1 MDDKDKTVENA
12 LDDIFGSDFI
22 EIDDT
27 NKHDTLKEKPLFS
40 EDSFN
45 VNIKE
50 DNINKTPET
59 NVESV
64 REPSQ
69 RDDFNVNVNNNNN
82 SNLNDSIENNYNE
95 ELVKPIF
102 HADNFN
108 IMGSASN
115 NGDSL
120 VDSSSELNYN
130 ENGVNV
136 PVSDSITDKSY
147 ESLDSNESSSKISNN
162 ETINHNNYDFNNQIN
177 TNLNAGYPENNL
189 TIENNEA
196 SSSKDALTSE
206 NTIKDDKSFNKKIII
221 YIALGAV
228 LGLIA
233 VFILVNFVFGVEKK
247 ELCTSVAEDTG
258 YKYTDEYKITYK
270 KNKINYVE
278 STYTYTAL
286 NDEYKEQIKY
296 VSDDKLRAVINSNGM
311 PGFTYTYETSD
322 NYVKVN
328 GYLDFTLFNYDEIEK
343 INQEAMP
350 LSYFKISR
358 DMTYKTLKND
368 LEKNGYKCTI
378 TD

>member
-1 MDDKDKTVENA
+1 MDNKDKTVENA

-27 NKHDTLKEKPLFS
+27 NKHDTSKEKPLFR
-40 EDSFN
+40 EDNFN

-59 NVESV
+59 NAESV
-64 REPSQ
+64 GDPSQ
-69 RDDFNVNVNNNNN
+69 RDDFNVNVNNN
-82 SNLNDSIENNYNE
+82 SNLNDSIENNYNK

-108 IMGSASN
+108 IMGSTSN
-115 NGDSL
+115 NGGSKD
-120 VDSSSELNYN
+120 DSSSELNYN
-130 ENGVNV
+130 ENGVNM
-136 PVSDSITDKSY
+136 PVLDSITDKSY
-147 ESLDSNESSSKISNN
+147 ESLDSNEASSNISNN

-177 TNLNAGYPENNL
+177 PNLNAGYPENNL

-196 SSSKDALTSE
+196 SSSKDVLTSK

-221 YIALGAV
+221 YIALGAI
-228 LGLIA
+228 LGLIV

-286 NDEYKEQIKY
+286 NSEYKEQIKY

-322 NYVKVN
+322 DYVKVN

>member
-12 LDDIFGSDFI
+12 LDDIFGTDFI

-40 EDSFN
+40 EDNFN
-45 VNIKE
+45 VSTPAG
-50 DNINKTPET
+50 NINQTPET
-59 NVESV
+59 NAESV
-64 REPSQ
+64 GDPSQ
-69 RDDFNVNVNNNNN
+69 RDDFNVNVNNN

-102 HADNFN
+102 RADNFN

-147 ESLDSNESSSKISNN
+147 ESLDSNESSSNISNN
-162 ETINHNNYDFNNQIN
+162 EAINHNYDFNNQIN
-177 TNLNAGYPENNL
+177 TSLNASYPENNL

-196 SSSKDALTSE
+196 SSNKDVLISE

-228 LGLIA
+228 LGLIV

-286 NDEYKEQIKY
+286 NSEYKEQIKY

-322 NYVKVN
+322 DYVKVN

>member
-1 MDDKDKTVENA
+1 MDNKDKTVENA
-12 LDDIFGSDFI
+12 LDDIFGTDFI

-27 NKHDTLKEKPLFS
+27 NKNDTSKEKPLFS

-45 VNIKE
+45 VSAPAG
-50 DNINKTPET
+50 NINQTWET
-59 NVESV
+59 NAESV
-64 REPSQ
+64 EDPFQ
-69 RDDFNVNVNNNNN
+69 RNDFKVSTDN
-82 SNLNDSIENNYNE
+82 SNLNEARENNYNE
-95 ELVKPIF
+95 ELVKPLF

-108 IMGSASN
+108 IMGSTSN
-115 NGDSL
+115 NGGSKN
-120 VDSSSELNYN
+120 DSSSELNYN
-130 ENGVNV
+130 ENGVNI
-136 PVSDSITDKSY
+136 STLDSATDKPY
-147 ESLDSNESSSKISNN
+147 ESLDSNEESLNISGN
-162 ETINHNNYDFNNQIN
+162 EAINHNNYDFNNQIN
-177 TNLNAGYPENNL
+177 TNLNTSYPENNL
-189 TIENNEA
+189 TIESNEA
-196 SSSKDALTSE
+196 SSSKDVLSST

-221 YIALGAV
+221 YIALGMV
-228 LGLIA
+228 LGLIV
-233 VFILVNFVFGVEKK
+233 VFILVNFVFGIEKK
-247 ELCTSVAEDTG
+247 ELCTSMAEDTG

-286 NDEYKEQIKY
+286 NSEYQEQIKY

-358 DMTYKTLKND
+358 DMTYKTLKVN
-368 LEKNGYKCTI
+368 LEKQGYKCT
-378 TD
+378 TTK

>member
-1 MDDKDKTVENA
+1 MDNKDKTVENA
-12 LDDIFGSDFI
+12 LDDIFGTDFI

-27 NKHDTLKEKPLFS
+27 NKNDTSKEKPLFS

-45 VNIKE
+45 VSTPAG
-50 DNINKTPET
+50 NINQTWET
-59 NVESV
+59 NAESV
-64 REPSQ
+64 EDPFQ
-69 RDDFNVNVNNNNN
+69 RNDFKVSTDN
-82 SNLNDSIENNYNE
+82 SNLNEARENNYNE
-95 ELVKPIF
+95 ELVKPLF

-108 IMGSASN
+108 IMGSTSN
-115 NGDSL
+115 NGGSKN
-120 VDSSSELNYN
+120 DSSSELNYN
-130 ENGVNV
+130 ENGVNI
-136 PVSDSITDKSY
+136 STLDSATDKPY
-147 ESLDSNESSSKISNN
+147 ESLDSNEESLNISGN
-162 ETINHNNYDFNNQIN
+162 EAINHNNYDFNNQIN
-177 TNLNAGYPENNL
+177 TNLNTSYPENNL
-189 TIENNEA
+189 TIESNEA
-196 SSSKDALTSE
+196 SSSKDVLSST

-221 YIALGAV
+221 YIALGTI
-228 LGLIA
+228 LGLIV
-233 VFILVNFVFGVEKK
+233 VFILVNFVFGIEKK
-247 ELCTSVAEDTG
+247 ELCTSMAEDTG

-286 NDEYKEQIKY
+286 NSEYQEQIKY

-358 DMTYKTLKND
+358 DMTYKTLKVN
-368 LEKNGYKCTI
+368 LEKQGYKCT
-378 TD
+378 TTK

>member
-22 EIDDT
+22 EIDDA
-27 NKHDTLKEKPLFS
+27 NKHDTSKEKPLFS

-45 VNIKE
+45 VSTPAG
-50 DNINKTPET
+50 NINQTPET
-59 NVESV
+59 NAESV
-64 REPSQ
+64 GDSSQ
-69 RDDFNVNVNNNNN
+69 RDDFNVNVNNN

-95 ELVKPIF
+95 KLVKPLF

-115 NGDSL
+115 NGGSKN
-120 VDSSSELNYN
+120 DSSSELNYN
-130 ENGVNV
+130 ENGVNMSV
-136 PVSDSITDKSY
+136 LDSITDKSY
-147 ESLDSNESSSKISNN
+147 ESLDSNEASSNISNN

-177 TNLNAGYPENNL
+177 PNLNTGYPENNL
-189 TIENNEA
+189 TIENNEI
-196 SSSKDALTSE
+196 SSSKNALISK
-206 NTIKDDKSFNKKIII
+206 NTIKEDKAFNKKIII
-221 YIALGAV
+221 YIALGTI
-228 LGLIA
+228 LGLIV
-233 VFILVNFVFGVEKK
+233 VFILVNFVFGIEKK

-322 NYVKVN
+322 DYVKVN

>member
-12 LDDIFGSDFI
+12 LDDIFGTDFI

-40 EDSFN
+40 EDNFN
-45 VNIKE
+45 VSTPAG
-50 DNINKTPET
+50 NINQTPET
-59 NVESV
+59 NAESV
-64 REPSQ
+64 GDPSQ
-69 RDDFNVNVNNNNN
+69 RDDFNVNVNNN

-95 ELVKPIF
+95 ELVKPLF

-108 IMGSASN
+108 IMGSTSN

-147 ESLDSNESSSKISNN
+147 ESLDSNESSSNISNN
-162 ETINHNNYDFNNQIN
+162 EAINHNYDFNNQIN
-177 TNLNAGYPENNL
+177 TSLNASYPENNL

-196 SSSKDALTSE
+196 SSNKDVLISE

-221 YIALGAV
+221 YIALGAI
-228 LGLIA
+228 LGLIV
-233 VFILVNFVFGVEKK
+233 VFVLVNFVFGIEKK

-286 NDEYKEQIKY
+286 NSEYKGQIKY

-322 NYVKVN
+322 DYVKVN

-358 DMTYKTLKND
+358 DMTYKTLKAN
-368 LEKNGYKCTI
+368 LEKEGYKCT
-378 TD
+378 TTK

>member
-69 RDDFNVNVNNNNN
+69 RDDFNVNVNNN

-95 ELVKPIF
+95 ELVKPLF

-108 IMGSASN
+108 IMGSTSN
-115 NGDSL
+115 NGGSKN
-120 VDSSSELNYN
+120 DSSSELNYN
-130 ENGVNV
+130 ENGVNM
-136 PVSDSITDKSY
+136 PVLDSITDKSY
-147 ESLDSNESSSKISNN
+147 ESLDSNEESSKISNN

-177 TNLNAGYPENNL
+177 TNLNASYPENNL

-196 SSSKDALTSE
+196 SSSKDALISK

-221 YIALGAV
+221 YIALGAI
-228 LGLIA
+228 LGLIV
-233 VFILVNFVFGVEKK
+233 VFVLVNFVFGVEKK

-286 NDEYKEQIKY
+286 NSEYQEQIKY
-296 VSDDKLRAVINSNGM
+296 VSDDKLRAIINSNGM

-358 DMTYKTLKND
+358 DMTYKTLKAN
-368 LEKNGYKCTI
+368 LEKEGYKCT
-378 TD
+378 TTK

>member
-1 MDDKDKTVENA
+1 MDNKDKTVENA
-12 LDDIFGSDFI
+12 LDDIFGTDFI

-27 NKHDTLKEKPLFS
+27 NKNDTSKEKPLFS

-45 VNIKE
+45 VSTPSG
-50 DNINKTPET
+50 NINQIPET
-59 NVESV
+59 NAESV
-64 REPSQ
+64 EDPFQ
-69 RDDFNVNVNNNNN
+69 RNDLKVSTDN
-82 SNLNDSIENNYNE
+82 SNLNETRKNNYNE
-95 ELVKPIF
+95 ELVKPLF

-108 IMGSASN
+108 IMGSTSD
-115 NGDSL
+115 NGGIKN
-120 VDSSSELNYN
+120 DSSSELNYN
-130 ENGVNV
+130 ENGVNI
-136 PVSDSITDKSY
+136 PSLDSATDKPY
-147 ESLDSNESSSKISNN
+147 EYLDSNEERLNISGN
-162 ETINHNNYDFNNQIN
+162 EAINHNNYDFNNQIN
-177 TNLNAGYPENNL
+177 TNLNASYPENNL

-196 SSSKDALTSE
+196 SSSKDVLTST

-221 YIALGAV
+221 YIALGMV
-228 LGLIA
+228 LGLIV
-233 VFILVNFVFGVEKK
+233 VFILVNFVFGIEKK
-247 ELCTSVAEDTG
+247 ELCTSTAEDTG

-286 NDEYKEQIKY
+286 NSEYQEQIKY

-358 DMTYKTLKND
+358 DMTYKTLKAN
-368 LEKNGYKCTI
+368 LEKQGYKCT
-378 TD
+378 TTK

>member
-1 MDDKDKTVENA
+1 MDNKDKTVENA

-27 NKHDTLKEKPLFS
+27 NKHDTSKEKPLFR
-40 EDSFN
+40 EDNFN
-45 VNIKE
+45 VSTPAG
-50 DNINKTPET
+50 NINQIPET
-59 NVESV
+59 NAESV
-64 REPSQ
+64 REPFQ
-69 RDDFNVNVNNNNN
+69 RNDLKVSTDN
-82 SNLNDSIENNYNE
+82 SNLNETRENNYNK

-108 IMGSASN
+108 IMGSTSN

-147 ESLDSNESSSKISNN
+147 ESLDSNESSSNISNN
-162 ETINHNNYDFNNQIN
+162 EAINHNYDFNNQIN
-177 TNLNAGYPENNL
+177 TSLNASYPENNL

-196 SSSKDALTSE
+196 SSNKDVLISE

-228 LGLIA
+228 LGLIV
-233 VFILVNFVFGVEKK
+233 VFILVNFVFGIEKK

-286 NDEYKEQIKY
+286 NSEYQEQIKY

-322 NYVKVN
+322 DYVKVN

-350 LSYFKISR
+350 LSYFKISH

>member
-69 RDDFNVNVNNNNN
+69 RDDFNVNVNNN
-82 SNLNDSIENNYNE
+82 SNLNDSIENNYNK
-95 ELVKPIF
+95 ELVKPLF

-108 IMGSASN
+108 IIGSTSN
-115 NGDSL
+115 NGGSKN
-120 VDSSSELNYN
+120 DSSSELNYN
-130 ENGVNV
+130 ENGVNM
-136 PVSDSITDKSY
+136 PVLDSITDKSY
-147 ESLDSNESSSKISNN
+147 ESLDSNEESSKISNN
-162 ETINHNNYDFNNQIN
+162 EAINHNNYDFNNQIN
-177 TNLNAGYPENNL
+177 TNLNASYPENNL

-196 SSSKDALTSE
+196 SSSKDVLTSK

-221 YIALGAV
+221 YIALGTI
-228 LGLIA
+228 LGLIV
-233 VFILVNFVFGVEKK
+233 VFILVNFVFGIEKK

-286 NDEYKEQIKY
+286 NDEYKSQIEY
-296 VSDDKLRAVINSNGM
+296 VSEDKLRAVINSNGM

-322 NYVKVN
+322 DYVKVN

-358 DMTYKTLKND
+358 DMTYKTLKAN
-368 LEKNGYKCTI
+368 LEKEGYKCT
-378 TD
+378 TTK

>member
-1 MDDKDKTVENA
+1 MDNKDKTVENA
-12 LDDIFGSDFI
+12 LDDIFGTDFI

-27 NKHDTLKEKPLFS
+27 NKNDTSKEKPLFS

-45 VNIKE
+45 VSTPV
-50 DNINKTPET
+50 DNINQIPET
-59 NVESV
+59 NAESV
-64 REPSQ
+64 EDPFQ
-69 RDDFNVNVNNNNN
+69 RNDFKVSTDN
-82 SNLNDSIENNYNE
+82 SNLNETRENNYNK
-95 ELVKPIF
+95 ELVKPLF

-108 IMGSASN
+108 IMGSTSN
-115 NGDSL
+115 NGGSKNDSL
-120 VDSSSELNYN
+120 SELNYN
-130 ENGVNV
+130 ENGVNI
-136 PVSDSITDKSY
+136 PTLDSATDKPY
-147 ESLDSNESSSKISNN
+147 ESLDSNEERLNISNN
-162 ETINHNNYDFNNQIN
+162 EAINHNNYDFNNQIN
-177 TNLNAGYPENNL
+177 TNLNASYPENNL

-196 SSSKDALTSE
+196 SSSKDVLSSK

-221 YIALGAV
+221 YIALGMV
-228 LGLIA
+228 LGLIV
-233 VFILVNFVFGVEKK
+233 VFILVNFVFGIEKK
-247 ELCTSVAEDTG
+247 ELCTSSAEDTG

-286 NDEYKEQIKY
+286 NSEYQEQIKY
-296 VSDDKLRAVINSNGM
+296 VSDDKLRAIINSNGM

-358 DMTYKTLKND
+358 DMTYKTLKTN
-368 LEKNGYKCTI
+368 LEKEGYKCT
-378 TD
+378 TTK

>member
-1 MDDKDKTVENA
+1 MDNKDKTVENA

-27 NKHDTLKEKPLFS
+27 NKHDTSKEKPLFS

-59 NVESV
+59 NVES
-64 REPSQ
+64 EGDPSQ
-69 RDDFNVNVNNNNN
+69 RDDFNVNVNNN

-95 ELVKPIF
+95 ELVKPLF

-108 IMGSASN
+108 IMGSESN
-115 NGDSL
+115 NGCSKN
-120 VDSSSELNYN
+120 DSSSELNYN
-130 ENGVNV
+130 ENGVNM
-136 PVSDSITDKSY
+136 PSLDSITDKSY
-147 ESLDSNESSSKISNN
+147 ESLDSNEESSKISNN

-189 TIENNEA
+189 TIENNKA

-206 NTIKDDKSFNKKIII
+206 NTIKEDKSFNKKIII

-228 LGLIA
+228 LGLIV

-286 NDEYKEQIKY
+286 NSEYKEQIKY

-322 NYVKVN
+322 DYVKVN

>member
-1 MDDKDKTVENA
+1 MDNKDKTVENA

-22 EIDDT
+22 EIDDI

-59 NVESV
+59 NTESV
-64 REPSQ
+64 GYPFQ
-69 RDDFNVNVNNNNN
+69 RDDFNVNVNNN

-95 ELVKPIF
+95 ELVKPLF

-108 IMGSASN
+108 IMGSTSN
-115 NGDSL
+115 NGGSKN
-120 VDSSSELNYN
+120 DSSSKLNYN
-130 ENGVNV
+130 ENSVNM
-136 PVSDSITDKSY
+136 PALDSITDKSY
-147 ESLDSNESSSKISNN
+147 ESLDSNEESSKISNN
-162 ETINHNNYDFNNQIN
+162 EAINHNNYDFNNQIS
-177 TNLNAGYPENNL
+177 TNLNTGYPENNL
-189 TIENNEA
+189 TIKNNEA

-221 YIALGAV
+221 YIV
-228 LGLIA
+228 LGILFGLIV

-278 STYTYTAL
+278 TTYTYTAL
-286 NDEYKEQIKY
+286 NSEYKEQIKY

-322 NYVKVN
+322 DYVKVN

>member
-27 NKHDTLKEKPLFS
+27 NKHDTSKEKPLFR
-40 EDSFN
+40 EDNFN
-45 VNIKE
+45 VSTPAG
-50 DNINKTPET
+50 NINQTPET

-64 REPSQ
+64 GDSSQ
-69 RDDFNVNVNNNNN
+69 RDDFNVNVNNN
-82 SNLNDSIENNYNE
+82 SNLNDSIENNYNK
-95 ELVKPIF
+95 ELVKPLF

-108 IMGSASN
+108 IIGSTSN
-115 NGDSL
+115 NGGSKN
-120 VDSSSELNYN
+120 DSSSELNYN
-130 ENGVNV
+130 ENGVNM
-136 PVSDSITDKSY
+136 PTLDSITDKSY
-147 ESLDSNESSSKISNN
+147 ESLDSNEESSNISNN

-177 TNLNAGYPENNL
+177 TNLNTGYPENNL
-189 TIENNEA
+189 TIENNEI
-196 SSSKDALTSE
+196 SSSKNALISK
-206 NTIKDDKSFNKKIII
+206 NTIKEDKAFNKKIII
-221 YIALGAV
+221 YIALGTI
-228 LGLIA
+228 LGLIV
-233 VFILVNFVFGVEKK
+233 VFILVNFVFGIEKK

-322 NYVKVN
+322 DYVKVN

>member
-1 MDDKDKTVENA
+1 MDNKDKTVENA
-12 LDDIFGSDFI
+12 LYDIFGTDFI

-27 NKHDTLKEKPLFS
+27 NKHDTSKEKSLFS

-45 VNIKE
+45 VSAPAG
-50 DNINKTPET
+50 NINQTWET
-59 NVESV
+59 NAESV
-64 REPSQ
+64 EDPFQ
-69 RDDFNVNVNNNNN
+69 RNDFKVSTDN
-82 SNLNDSIENNYNE
+82 SNLNEARENNYNE
-95 ELVKPIF
+95 ELVKPLF

-108 IMGSASN
+108 ILGSTSN
-115 NGDSL
+115 NGGIKNDSP
-120 VDSSSELNYN
+120 SELNYN
-130 ENGVNV
+130 ENGVNI
-136 PVSDSITDKSY
+136 STLDSATDKPY
-147 ESLDSNESSSKISNN
+147 ESLDSNEESLNISGN
-162 ETINHNNYDFNNQIN
+162 EAINHNNYDFNNQIN
-177 TNLNAGYPENNL
+177 TNLNTSYPENNL

-196 SSSKDALTSE
+196 SSSKDVLSST

-221 YIALGAV
+221 YIALGTI
-228 LGLIA
+228 LGLIV
-233 VFILVNFVFGVEKK
+233 VFILVNFVFGIEKK
-247 ELCTSVAEDTG
+247 ELCTSMAEDTG

-286 NDEYKEQIKY
+286 NSEYQEQIKY

-358 DMTYKTLKND
+358 DMTYKTLKAN
-368 LEKNGYKCTI
+368 LEKQGYKCT
-378 TD
+378 TTK

>member
-1 MDDKDKTVENA
+1 MDNKDKTVENA

-27 NKHDTLKEKPLFS
+27 NKHDTSKEKPLFR
-40 EDSFN
+40 EDNFN
-45 VNIKE
+45 VSTPAG
-50 DNINKTPET
+50 NINQTPET
-59 NVESV
+59 NAESV
-64 REPSQ
+64 REPFQ
-69 RDDFNVNVNNNNN
+69 RNDFKVSTDN
-82 SNLNDSIENNYNE
+82 SNLNETRENNYNK

-108 IMGSASN
+108 IMGSTSN
-115 NGDSL
+115 NGGSKN
-120 VDSSSELNYN
+120 DSSSELNYN
-130 ENGVNV
+130 ENGVNM
-136 PVSDSITDKSY
+136 PTLDSITDKSY
-147 ESLDSNESSSKISNN
+147 ESLDSNEESLNISNN
-162 ETINHNNYDFNNQIN
+162 EAINHNNYDFNNQIN
-177 TNLNAGYPENNL
+177 TNLNASYPENNL

-196 SSSKDALTSE
+196 SSSKDVLTST

-221 YIALGAV
+221 YIALGMV
-228 LGLIA
+228 LGLIV
-233 VFILVNFVFGVEKK
+233 VFILVNFVFGIEKK
-247 ELCTSVAEDTG
+247 ELCTSTAEDTG

-286 NDEYKEQIKY
+286 NDEYKSQIEY
-296 VSDDKLRAVINSNGM
+296 VSEDKLRAIINSNGM

-358 DMTYKTLKND
+358 DMTYKTLKAN
-368 LEKNGYKCTI
+368 LEKEGYKCT
-378 TD
+378 TTK

>member
-12 LDDIFGSDFI
+12 LDDIFGTDFI

-40 EDSFN
+40 EDNFN
-45 VNIKE
+45 VSTPAG
-50 DNINKTPET
+50 NINKTPET

-64 REPSQ
+64 GDPFQ
-69 RDDFNVNVNNNNN
+69 RDNFNVNTVDN

-130 ENGVNV
+130 ENDVNV

-147 ESLDSNESSSKISNN
+147 ESLDSNESSSNISNN
-162 ETINHNNYDFNNQIN
+162 EAINHNYDFNNQIN
-177 TNLNAGYPENNL
+177 TSLNASYPENNL

-196 SSSKDALTSE
+196 SSNKDVLISE

-228 LGLIA
+228 LGLIV

-286 NDEYKEQIKY
+286 NSEYQEQIKY

-322 NYVKVN
+322 DYVKVN

>member
-27 NKHDTLKEKPLFS
+27 NKHDTSKEKPLFS

-45 VNIKE
+45 VSTPAG
-50 DNINKTPET
+50 NINQTPET
-59 NVESV
+59 NVESIGD
-64 REPSQ
+64 PSQ
-69 RDDFNVNVNNNNN
+69 RDDFNVNTVDN

-95 ELVKPIF
+95 ELVKPLF

-130 ENGVNV
+130 ENDVNM
-136 PVSDSITDKSY
+136 PVLDSITDKSY
-147 ESLDSNESSSKISNN
+147 ESLDSNEESSNISNN
-162 ETINHNNYDFNNQIN
+162 EAINHNNYDFNNQVN

-189 TIENNEA
+189 TIENNKI
-196 SSSKDALTSE
+196 SSGKDVLTSK
-206 NTIKDDKSFNKKIII
+206 NTIKDDESFNKKIII

-228 LGLIA
+228 LGLIV

-286 NDEYKEQIKY
+286 NSEYQEQIKY
-296 VSDDKLRAVINSNGM
+296 VSDDKLRAIINSNGM

-322 NYVKVN
+322 DYVKVN

-358 DMTYKTLKND
+358 DMTYKTLKAN
-368 LEKNGYKCTI
+368 LEKEGYKCT
-378 TD
+378 TTK

>member
-12 LDDIFGSDFI
+12 LDDIFGTDFI

-40 EDSFN
+40 EDNFN
-45 VNIKE
+45 VSTPAG
-50 DNINKTPET
+50 NINKTPET

-64 REPSQ
+64 GDPFQ
-69 RDDFNVNVNNNNN
+69 RDNFNVNTVDN

-147 ESLDSNESSSKISNN
+147 ESLDSNESSSNISNN
-162 ETINHNNYDFNNQIN
+162 EAINHNYDFNNQIN
-177 TNLNAGYPENNL
+177 TSLNASYPENNL

-196 SSSKDALTSE
+196 SSSKDALINK

-221 YIALGAV
+221 YIALGAI
-228 LGLIA
+228 LGLIV

-247 ELCTSVAEDTG
+247 ELCTSTAEDTG

-286 NDEYKEQIKY
+286 NSEYKEQIKY

-322 NYVKVN
+322 DYVKVN

>member
-12 LDDIFGSDFI
+12 LDDIFGTDFI

-50 DNINKTPET
+50 DNKNKTPET
-59 NVESV
+59 NVESIGD
-64 REPSQ
+64 PSQ
-69 RDDFNVNVNNNNN
+69 RDDFNVNVNNN

-95 ELVKPIF
+95 ELVKPLF

-108 IMGSASN
+108 IMGSTSN
-115 NGDSL
+115 NGGSKNN
-120 VDSSSELNYN
+120 SSSELNYN
-130 ENGVNV
+130 ENGVNM
-136 PVSDSITDKSY
+136 PTLDSITDKSY
-147 ESLDSNESSSKISNN
+147 ESLDNNEESSKISNN

-221 YIALGAV
+221 YIALGTI

-286 NDEYKEQIKY
+286 NSEYKEQIKY

-322 NYVKVN
+322 DYVKVN

>member
-1 MDDKDKTVENA
+1 MDNKDKTVENA
-12 LDDIFGSDFI
+12 LDDIFGTDFI

-27 NKHDTLKEKPLFS
+27 NKNDTLKEKPLFS

-45 VNIKE
+45 VSTPSG
-50 DNINKTPET
+50 NINQTWET
-59 NVESV
+59 NAESV
-64 REPSQ
+64 EDPFQ
-69 RDDFNVNVNNNNN
+69 RNDFKVSTDN
-82 SNLNDSIENNYNE
+82 SNLNEARENNYNE
-95 ELVKPIF
+95 ELVKPLF

-108 IMGSASN
+108 IMGSTSN
-115 NGDSL
+115 NGGIKN
-120 VDSSSELNYN
+120 DSSSELNYN
-130 ENGVNV
+130 ENGVNI
-136 PVSDSITDKSY
+136 STLDSATDKSY
-147 ESLDSNESSSKISNN
+147 ESLDSNEESLNISGN
-162 ETINHNNYDFNNQIN
+162 EAINHNNYDFNNQIN
-177 TNLNAGYPENNL
+177 TNLNTSYPENNL

-196 SSSKDALTSE
+196 SSSKDVLSST

-221 YIALGAV
+221 YIALGTI
-228 LGLIA
+228 LGLIV
-233 VFILVNFVFGVEKK
+233 VFILVNFVFGIEKK
-247 ELCTSVAEDTG
+247 ELCTSMAEDTG

-286 NDEYKEQIKY
+286 NSEYQEQIKY

-358 DMTYKTLKND
+358 DMTYKTLKVN
-368 LEKNGYKCTI
+368 LEKQGYKCT
-378 TD
+378 TTK

>member
-1 MDDKDKTVENA
+1 MDNKDKTVENA
-12 LDDIFGSDFI
+12 LDDIFGTDFI

-27 NKHDTLKEKPLFS
+27 NKNDTSKEKPLFS

-45 VNIKE
+45 VSAPAG
-50 DNINKTPET
+50 NINQTWET
-59 NVESV
+59 NAESV
-64 REPSQ
+64 ENPFQ
-69 RDDFNVNVNNNNN
+69 RNDFKVSTDN
-82 SNLNDSIENNYNE
+82 SNLNEARENNYNE
-95 ELVKPIF
+95 ELVKPLF

-108 IMGSASN
+108 IMGSTSN
-115 NGDSL
+115 NGGIKN
-120 VDSSSELNYN
+120 DSSSELNYN
-130 ENGVNV
+130 ENGVNI
-136 PVSDSITDKSY
+136 STLDSATDKPY
-147 ESLDSNESSSKISNN
+147 ESLDSNEESLNISGN
-162 ETINHNNYDFNNQIN
+162 EAINHNNYDFNNQIN
-177 TNLNAGYPENNL
+177 TNLNTSYPENNL

-196 SSSKDALTSE
+196 SSSKDVLSST

-221 YIALGAV
+221 YIALGTI
-228 LGLIA
+228 LGLIV
-233 VFILVNFVFGVEKK
+233 VFILVNFVFGIEKK
-247 ELCTSVAEDTG
+247 ELCTSMAEDTG

-286 NDEYKEQIKY
+286 NSEYQEQIKY

-358 DMTYKTLKND
+358 DMTYKTLKAN
-368 LEKNGYKCTI
+368 LEKQGYKCT
-378 TD
+378 TTK

>member
-1 MDDKDKTVENA
+1 MDNKDKTVENA
-12 LDDIFGSDFI
+12 LDDIFGTDFI

-27 NKHDTLKEKPLFS
+27 NKNDTSKEKPLFS

-45 VNIKE
+45 VSTPSG
-50 DNINKTPET
+50 NINQIPET
-59 NVESV
+59 NAESV
-64 REPSQ
+64 EDPFQ
-69 RDDFNVNVNNNNN
+69 RNDFKVSTDN
-82 SNLNDSIENNYNE
+82 SNLNEARENNYNE
-95 ELVKPIF
+95 ELVKPLF

-108 IMGSASN
+108 IIGSTSN
-115 NGDSL
+115 NGGSKNDSP
-120 VDSSSELNYN
+120 SKLNYN
-130 ENGVNV
+130 ENGVNI
-136 PVSDSITDKSY
+136 PTLDSATNKSY
-147 ESLDSNESSSKISNN
+147 ESLNSNEERLNISNN
-162 ETINHNNYDFNNQIN
+162 EAINHNNYDFNNQIN
-177 TNLNAGYPENNL
+177 TNLNASYPGNNL

-196 SSSKDALTSE
+196 SSSKDALTSK

-221 YIALGAV
+221 YIALGTV
-228 LGLIA
+228 LGLMV
-233 VFILVNFVFGVEKK
+233 VFILVNFVFGIEKK
-247 ELCTSVAEDTG
+247 ELCTSSAEDTG

-286 NDEYKEQIKY
+286 NSEYQEQIKY
-296 VSDDKLRAVINSNGM
+296 VSDDKLRAIINSNGM

-358 DMTYKTLKND
+358 DMTYKTLKTN
-368 LEKNGYKCTI
+368 LEKEGYKCT
-378 TD
+378 TTK

>member
-12 LDDIFGSDFI
+12 LDDIFGTDFI

-27 NKHDTLKEKPLFS
+27 NKYDTLKEKPLFS
-40 EDSFN
+40 EDNFN
-45 VNIKE
+45 VSTPAG
-50 DNINKTPET
+50 NINKTPET

-64 REPSQ
+64 REPFQ
-69 RDDFNVNVNNNNN
+69 RDDFNVNVNNN

-95 ELVKPIF
+95 ELVKPLF

-108 IMGSASN
+108 IMGSTSN
-115 NGDSL
+115 NGGSKN
-120 VDSSSELNYN
+120 DSSSELNYN
-130 ENGVNV
+130 GNGVNM
-136 PVSDSITDKSY
+136 PVLDSITDKSY
-147 ESLDSNESSSKISNN
+147 ESLDSNEASSNISNN

-177 TNLNAGYPENNL
+177 TNLNTGYPENNL
-189 TIENNEA
+189 IIENNEA
-196 SSSKDALTSE
+196 PSSKDALISK

-221 YIALGAV
+221 YIALGAI
-228 LGLIA
+228 LGLIV
-233 VFILVNFVFGVEKK
+233 VFVLVNFVFGVEKK

-278 STYTYTAL
+278 SIYTYTAL
-286 NDEYKEQIKY
+286 NSEYKEQIKY
-296 VSDDKLRAVINSNGM
+296 VSDDKLRAIINSNGM

-322 NYVKVN
+322 DYVKVN

-358 DMTYKTLKND
+358 DMTYKTLKAN
-368 LEKNGYKCTI
+368 LEKEGYKCT
-378 TD
+378 TTK